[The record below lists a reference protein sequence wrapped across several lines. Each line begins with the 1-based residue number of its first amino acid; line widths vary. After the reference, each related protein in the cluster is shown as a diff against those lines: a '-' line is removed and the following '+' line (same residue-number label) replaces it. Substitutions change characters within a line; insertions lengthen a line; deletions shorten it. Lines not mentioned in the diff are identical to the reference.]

1 MLMLFFDAA
10 IIGFIIAVM
19 EQDEFPG
26 WWPMI
31 GSALFISLAGFA
43 AESALPGIP
52 GIIAGCVVAG
62 LAGGVIISWAC
73 GMSFQRAAI
82 AAGVF
87 LTIKFLLGLVF
98 YFMISRAQS
107 STKPSIGAVPVVQA
121 HAGSPG

>member
-31 GSALFISLAGFA
+31 GSALFISLTGFA
-43 AESALPGIP
+43 AEAALPGIP
-52 GIIAGCVVAG
+52 GIIAGCVVSG

-73 GMSFQRAAI
+73 GMSFRRAAI
-82 AAGVF
+82 AAGIF
-87 LTIKFLLGLVF
+87 LTIKFLLGLGV
-98 YFMISRAQS
+98 YFLISRAQS
-107 STKPSIGAVPVVQA
+107 STKPALGTVSVAQA
-121 HAGSPG
+121 HHGAAG